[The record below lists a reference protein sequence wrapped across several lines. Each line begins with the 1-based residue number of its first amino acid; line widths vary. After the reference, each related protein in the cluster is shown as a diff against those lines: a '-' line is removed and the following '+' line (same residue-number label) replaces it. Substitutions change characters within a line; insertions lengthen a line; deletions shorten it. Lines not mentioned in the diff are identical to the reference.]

1 MLSHELVQKNKIQGE
16 RKKKKLGRIRVLHI
30 TQAHLTRGS
39 MVREFNTTNPKS
51 YMAVNIQFRGGCL
64 FKNEKPWPPIA
75 IVHGIR
81 PFIKLHL
88 RDGRLFREEKMPG
101 GYAELSTKIVSKS
114 ISVQHRVCY
123 VKRSE

>member
-16 RKKKKLGRIRVLHI
+16 RKKKKRGRIRVLHI

-39 MVREFNTTNPKS
+39 MVRESNTTNPKS

-64 FKNEKPWPPIA
+64 FKNEKHWPPIA

-81 PFIKLHL
+81 PFIKLH
-88 RDGRLFREEKMPG
+88 
-101 GYAELSTKIVSKS
+101 
-114 ISVQHRVCY
+114 
-123 VKRSE
+123 

>member
-1 MLSHELVQKNKIQGE
+1 MLSHELVQKNKIQGKRE
-16 RKKKKLGRIRVLHI
+16 KKRGRIRVLHI

-39 MVREFNTTNPKS
+39 MVRESNTTDPKS

-64 FKNEKPWPPIA
+64 FKNEKHWPPIA

-114 ISVQHRVCY
+114 ISVQHRVY
-123 VKRSE
+123 YAKRSE

>member
-39 MVREFNTTNPKS
+39 MVRESKTTNPKS

-81 PFIKLHL
+81 PFIKLH
-88 RDGRLFREEKMPG
+88 
-101 GYAELSTKIVSKS
+101 
-114 ISVQHRVCY
+114 
-123 VKRSE
+123 